1 MAFKIEVLD
10 RIPTYPG
17 RVTLTPVS
25 GQTNTY
31 DLVRADQPIQEGTPI
46 NKALLDRKVDGL
58 SENVT
63 VYVSTGGSDT
73 GGDGTSAAPYATI
86 QKAVDSLPK
95 WLDGHTATIDIAA
108 GIYVERVTIKDFQ
121 GGLVILGNNSGYDV
135 TISGLTVVNSS
146 VVRMNIPKITR
157 DSTIGG
163 VPMQIM
169 DNSVVMLNTDLTVN
183 GSGGSLAGISVETN
197 SLLSVTFLW
206 GVTVSNNTK
215 SAAIAAYSGGKI
227 VLFDLFGSNNS
238 IGLSAETLGMIS
250 YTTNSITA
258 TTAHK
263 TGSGGR
269 ILNGAQVSVPN
280 Y

>member
-1 MAFKIEVLD
+1 MAFKTEVLD

-25 GQTNTY
+25 GATNTY

-46 NKALLDRKVDGL
+46 NKALFDQKAYTLQED
-58 SENVT
+58 VT

-108 GIYVERVTIKDFQ
+108 GTYAERVTLDNFQ
-121 GGLVILGNNSGYDV
+121 GGLLILGNSSAYAV
-135 TISGLTVVNSS
+135 TIRGLTVDNCS
-146 VVRMNIPKITR
+146 VVRLNIPNITR
-157 DSTIGG
+157 SEAVGG

-169 DNSVVMLNTDLTVN
+169 NNSVVMLNTDLTVD
-183 GSGGSLAGISVETN
+183 GSGTSMYGISVETN
-197 SLLSVTFLW
+197 SILSVTFLW
-206 GVTVSNNTK
+206 NVTVSNTK
-215 SAAIAAYSGGKI
+215 SAAISAYSGGKV
-227 VLFDLFGSNNS
+227 VLFDLFGTGNAT
-238 IGLSAETLGMIS
+238 GLSAETLGMIS
-250 YTTNSITA
+250 YTTNGIGA
-258 TTAHK
+258 TTAYK

-269 ILNGAQVSVPN
+269 ILNSAQVNVPN

>member
-1 MAFKIEVLD
+1 MAFKTPVVD

-31 DLVRADQPIQEGTPI
+31 DLVRADQPIEEGTPI
-46 NKALLDRKVDGL
+46 NKALLDRKADCL
-58 SENVT
+58 TENVT
-63 VYVSTGGSDT
+63 VYVSTNGSDT

-95 WLDGHTATIDIAA
+95 WLNGFTATIDIAA
-108 GIYVERVTIKDFQ
+108 GTYVERVTVKDFQ
-121 GGLVILGNNSGYDV
+121 GGSLILGNNSGYNV
-135 TISGLTVVNSS
+135 TISGLTVDNSS
-146 VVRMNIPKITR
+146 VVRMNIPNIVR
-157 DSTIGG
+157 NATIGG

-183 GSGGSLAGISVETN
+183 GSGGSLSGISVETN

-206 GVTVSNNTK
+206 NVTSSNNK
-215 SAAIAAYSGGKI
+215 SAAIAAYTGGKV
-227 VLFDLFGSNNS
+227 VLFDLFGSGNTV
-238 IGLSAETLGMIS
+238 GLSAETLGMIS
-250 YTTNSITA
+250 YTTNGIGA
-258 TTAHK
+258 TTAYK

-269 ILNGAQVSVPN
+269 ILNGAQVNIPN